1 MASKIRVD
9 LENPIEQ
16 AGEIAKDILENK
28 KTDLSD
34 VSVNYI
40 DVDLIDSIIS
50 VAKLSKIDDSPL
62 VIKQKIRNLIRNKV
76 RKSE

>member
-1 MASKIRVD
+1 MVSKIRVD

-40 DVDLIDSIIS
+40 DEDLIDSIIS
-50 VAKLSKIDDSPL
+50 VAKLSRIDDSPL